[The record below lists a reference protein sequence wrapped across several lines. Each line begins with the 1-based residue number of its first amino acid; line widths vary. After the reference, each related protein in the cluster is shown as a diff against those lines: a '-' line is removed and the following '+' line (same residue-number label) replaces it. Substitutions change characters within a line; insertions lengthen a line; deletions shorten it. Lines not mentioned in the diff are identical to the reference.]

1 MSLVRTNK
9 QAYAIL
15 SDVSGNAVTVSGSSL
30 KVAVTDPLPAGTN
43 SIGSI
48 NGVVPGTGVTQLGTV
63 HGGEAVDTNVGVA
76 GLAISDNDFDGAV
89 DGSYT
94 TLRTDGSGAMWVHL
108 APGTAAAGTVD
119 IGNTVTVAG
128 TVNIGNTVTVTGSVT
143 ATTGAAGAV
152 TVAARNYTDGVVYD
166 GSFTSQDVD
175 TTYDLS
181 GGSQFSFAG
190 RAQSSGADVSFVLA
204 MYACSG
210 PNHGTPDTA
219 VAAGDMLDTGYVLQN
234 LGAGGPFFAT
244 FNDIGFPYVAFKN
257 VTNEVTGNS
266 ADICLNLYIYRR

>member
-1 MSLVRTNK
+1 MSSLVRTNK

-15 SDVSGNAVTVSGSSL
+15 SDISGNAVTVSGSSL

-43 SIGSI
+43 SLGSI

-63 HGGEAVDTNVGVA
+63 HGGDVSTTNVGVA
-76 GLAISDNDFDGAV
+76 GLAIADSTLDGLV

-108 APGTAAAGTVD
+108 APGTSAVGTV
-119 IGNTVTVAG
+119 T
-128 TVNIGNTVTVTGSVT
+128 IGNTVTVTGSVST
-143 ATTGAAGAV
+143 DGATSAI
-152 TVAARNYTDGVVYD
+152 TVAARTYADGVVYD
-166 GSFTSQDVD
+166 GSFTSQDDV
-175 TTYDLS
+175 TYDLS
-181 GGSQFSFAG
+181 GGKSFSFAG
-190 RAQSSGADVSFVLA
+190 RAQSGGADVSFVMA

-210 PNHGTPDTA
+210 PSHGTPDTA
-219 VAAGDMLDTGYVLQN
+219 TTAGDMLDTGYVLQN
-234 LGAGGPFFAT
+234 LGSGGPFFAT

-266 ADICLNLYIYRR
+266 ADICLNMFIYRR